1 MVPAGLGFGT
11 HQSKLLFEVALP
23 NREVAGGVVKND
35 AIPHFS
41 NDPACCYYYLS

>member
-23 NREVAGGVVKND
+23 NREVAGGVVKNYTVPHTHGRLD
-35 AIPHFS
+35 ARFS
-41 NDPACCYYYLS
+41 Y